1 MSLSKSWGGGDVGG
15 LRVCDPGFCAVTFE
29 HGCVCP
35 PGEGWEVG
43 VGGAR
48 IMHVH
53 ARLHASRIKVFV
65 LPVSSSM
72 VRRGRMVH
80 IHV

>member
-1 MSLSKSWGGGDVGG
+1 MGG

-53 ARLHASRIKVFV
+53 VSTLLGSRSLAVTLALQLKT
-65 LPVSSSM
+65 
-72 VRRGRMVH
+72 
-80 IHV
+80 